1 MIPLY
6 ISLGYDCSVAYNIRK
21 LNLAREALPFD
32 WMKIP
37 TINSIISILQ
47 NDFDGFCEINQY
59 DIKPQSANFAYCGAH
74 DNSSSASM
82 LTNISNIKSNFKLIH
97 KKYGFILPHEFNGD
111 VLDITKF
118 KAKYTRRIERFR
130 AYTKSTLHDVYFIR
144 LDNANTDK
152 QLEKYK
158 INQIK
163 LNTTLKTYFSIV
175 NLKTVYINEYTFI
188 NLLDI
193 TTFQWTR
200 QYIPWADI
208 LIA

>member
-111 VLDITKF
+111 LLDITKF

-130 AYTKSTLHDVYFIR
+130 AYTKSTIHDVYFIR

-175 NLKTVYINEYTFI
+175 
-188 NLLDI
+188 
-193 TTFQWTR
+193 
-200 QYIPWADI
+200 
-208 LIA
+208 